1 MNLKKYQHSNGWKTD
16 GLKIKMDCGF
26 LYYYFKITLESK
38 RLQLDKLGQLERI
51 DNTRG
56 ANIHRLI

>member
-1 MNLKKYQHSNGWKTD
+1 
-16 GLKIKMDCGF
+16 MDCGF
-26 LYYYFKITLESK
+26 LYCHFTITRGSK
-38 RLQLDKLGQLERI
+38 MQQLDKLGRLERI